1 VPRSRFEEIL
11 VLAEDNGGLLTSG
24 QARAAGI
31 AASVLARLTARGRL
45 ERASRGVYRIPYF
58 PSNRFSQFREA
69 VMWARAGRGPESVA
83 LSHAT
88 ALAIYEIS
96 DANPARIHLT
106 VPRRA
111 RLRRKRPEWVE
122 IHRADLALD
131 DVTVREGLPLTTIA
145 RTVEDMLASTGQ
157 VSLVRQAISGAR
169 REGCI
174 GRAEA
179 QRLTRRVARHIR
191 SAEADA
197 RKA

>member
-1 VPRSRFEEIL
+1 VPRSRFDEIL
-11 VLAEDNGGLLTSG
+11 ALAEDNDGFLTSG

-69 VMWARAGRGPESVA
+69 VMWARAGRGPKSVA

-111 RLRRKRPEWVE
+111 RLRRKRPKWVE

-131 DVTVREGLPLTTIA
+131 DVTVHEGLPLTTIA
-145 RTVEDMLASTGQ
+145 RTVEDMLASTGR

-169 REGCI
+169 REGYI

>member
-131 DVTVREGLPLTTIA
+131 DVTVHEGLPLTTIA

>member
-1 VPRSRFEEIL
+1 
-11 VLAEDNGGLLTSG
+11 
-24 QARAAGI
+24 
-31 AASVLARLTARGRL
+31 
-45 ERASRGVYRIPYF
+45 
-58 PSNRFSQFREA
+58 
-69 VMWARAGRGPESVA
+69 MWARAGRGPKSVA

-88 ALAIYEIS
+88 ALAIHEIS

-111 RLRRKRPEWVE
+111 RLRRKRPKWVE
-122 IHRADLALD
+122 IHRANLALD
-131 DVTVREGLPLTTIA
+131 DVTVHEGLPITTIA

-169 REGCI
+169 REGYI

>member
-88 ALAIYEIS
+88 ALTIYEIS

-131 DVTVREGLPLTTIA
+131 DVTVHEGLPLTTIA

>member
-1 VPRSRFEEIL
+1 MPRSRFEEIL

-88 ALAIYEIS
+88 ALTIYEIS

-131 DVTVREGLPLTTIA
+131 DVTVHEGLPLTTIA

>member
-1 VPRSRFEEIL
+1 
-11 VLAEDNGGLLTSG
+11 
-24 QARAAGI
+24 
-31 AASVLARLTARGRL
+31 
-45 ERASRGVYRIPYF
+45 
-58 PSNRFSQFREA
+58 
-69 VMWARAGRGPESVA
+69 MWARAGRGPESVA

-111 RLRRKRPEWVE
+111 RLRRKRPEWVA

-131 DVTVREGLPLTTIA
+131 DVTVHEGLPLTTIA

-174 GRAEA
+174 DRAEA